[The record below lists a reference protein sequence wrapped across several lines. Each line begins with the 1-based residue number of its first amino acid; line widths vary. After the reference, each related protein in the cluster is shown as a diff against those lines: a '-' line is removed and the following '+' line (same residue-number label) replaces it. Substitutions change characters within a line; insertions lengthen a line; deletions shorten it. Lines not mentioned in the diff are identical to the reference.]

1 MQKLYER
8 LRQIFTS
15 IKNRIDNRFPHLQ
28 ATLKTKTETIRNTTS
43 AHFDTL
49 IRKGG
54 LKLKL
59 IGFIVTVILITVTVL
74 STFIIQLMKSS
85 IETKAFE
92 VATTSIERIA
102 DFSTHALLERSYENR
117 VTLNEMINDIRLS
130 KIEGLLDVSIYE
142 RQKTNT
148 ASAFKYLA
156 GFGHY
161 DEGTLLDDAK
171 LIGSLNDAMAGSVT
185 YDTREIITKEGE
197 VEAYRFI
204 KPILYTFQDRTILL
218 GVVILYYDKEAITG
232 IVKRA
237 IRFALLIAA
246 AIVLLTVVLVYFAG
260 LRFTRPILAVADAA
274 TDVSQGKLDVRLDI
288 TTNDEI
294 GELADR
300 FNRMVTGLR
309 EREKMQKFVS
319 GSTMS
324 MIQEDSTRQLILGG
338 EYRTLTFL
346 FSDIRGFTA
355 MSETMKP
362 DEVVEVINF
371 YLNLQSEIIKSHGG
385 DIDKFVGD
393 EIMAS
398 FSGDDAVERAI
409 QSAVE
414 IQTRIAEENAKRSQ
428 SGETVCNVGIG
439 INKGEVTVGNIGSHD
454 RMDFTSIGSVV
465 NLAARLCSSAAA
477 GQILIEQST
486 RDEADDSYK
495 TQPEEP
501 ITVKGISHP
510 VAVSSISPGAGK

>member
-1 MQKLYER
+1 M
-8 LRQIFTS
+8 
-15 IKNRIDNRFPHLQ
+15 
-28 ATLKTKTETIRNTTS
+28 
-43 AHFDTL
+43 
-49 IRKGG
+49 RKGG

-59 IGFIVTVILITVTVL
+59 IGFIVVIILFTVTVL

-117 VTLNEMINDIRLS
+117 VTLNEMINEIRLS
-130 KIEGLLDVSIYE
+130 NIEGLLDISIYE
-142 RQKTNT
+142 RQKTNS

-161 DEGTLLDDAK
+161 DEGTLLDDVK
-171 LIGSLNDAMAGSVT
+171 LIGSLNDTMEKKVT
-185 YDTREIITKEGE
+185 YDTHTILTKEGE
-197 VEAYRFI
+197 IDAYRFV

-218 GVVILYYDKEAITG
+218 GVAILDYDKEAITG
-232 IVKRA
+232 IIKRV
-237 IRFALLIAA
+237 ISIALMITA
-246 AIVLLTVVLVYFAG
+246 AIVLGVIVIVYFAG
-260 LRFTRPILAVADAA
+260 LRFTRPILTIADAA
-274 TDVSQGKLDVRLDI
+274 TDVSQGKLDINLQV

-294 GELADR
+294 EELAER

-319 GSTMS
+319 GSTMN
-324 MIQEDSTRQLILGG
+324 MIQEDTSRQLILGG

-371 YLNLQSEIIKSHGG
+371 YLNLQSEIIKAHGG

-398 FSGDDAVERAI
+398 FTGDDAVDRAI
-409 QSAVE
+409 QSAIA
-414 IQTRIAEENAKRSQ
+414 IQERIDAENTKREKA
-428 SGETVCNVGIG
+428 GTTVCNVGIG
-439 INKGEVTVGNIGSHD
+439 INKGEVVVGNIGSND

-477 GQILIEQST
+477 GEILIEQST
-486 RDEADDSYK
+486 RDMAGGEYA
-495 TQPEEP
+495 TRPTEP
-501 ITVKGISHP
+501 ITVKGISQP
-510 VAVSSISPGAGK
+510 VAISSITPKAR

>member
-1 MQKLYER
+1 VLKLQER
-8 LRQIFTS
+8 LRQILTFFKKTIAS
-15 IKNRIDNRFPHLQ
+15 ELPHIQ
-28 ATLKTKTETIRNTTS
+28 ATLKTKTEAIRTKTS
-43 AHFDTL
+43 GYFDVL
-49 IRKGG
+49 LRRGG

-59 IGFIVTVILITVTVL
+59 IGFVVAVLLITVTVL

-148 ASAFKYLA
+148 ASAFKYMA

-161 DEGTLLDDAK
+161 DEGTLLDDPR
-171 LIGSLNDAMAGSVT
+171 LIGSLNDTMPDGVT
-185 YDTREIITKEGE
+185 YDTREITTKAGE
-197 VEAYRFI
+197 LEAYRFV
-204 KPILYTFQDRTILL
+204 KPILYSFQDRTILL

-246 AIVLLTVVLVYFAG
+246 TIVLATIILVYFAG

-274 TDVSQGKLDVRLDI
+274 TDVSEGRLDVKLDV

-294 GELADR
+294 GELAER

-319 GSTMS
+319 GSTMN
-324 MIQEDSTRQLILGG
+324 MIQEDASRQLILGG

-371 YLNLQSEIIKSHGG
+371 YLNLQSEIIKAHGG

-409 QSAVE
+409 QSAVT
-414 IQTRIAEENAKRSQ
+414 IQTQIAEENAKREKA
-428 SGETVCNVGIG
+428 GETVCNVGIG

-486 RDEADDSYK
+486 RDEADNSHE
-495 TQPEEP
+495 TRPEEP

-510 VAVSSISPGAGK
+510 VAVSSITPKGD